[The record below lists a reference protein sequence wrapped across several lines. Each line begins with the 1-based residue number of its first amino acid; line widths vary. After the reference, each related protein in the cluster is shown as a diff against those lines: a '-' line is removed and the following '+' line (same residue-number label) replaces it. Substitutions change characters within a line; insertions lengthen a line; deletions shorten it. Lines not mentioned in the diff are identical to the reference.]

1 MKPTAA
7 TVATPVTT
15 PGCSR
20 SKTTMSTSLS
30 PLDSVYAPHA
40 RSRYWKSRTRCDEYR
55 YAKIRSWIANA
66 TVETN
71 VSNSGTGIAS
81 SDSTSVR
88 RQIPSRTTVDHNS
101 ALAGMPVFHRG
112 TPFQSETPREHRLA
126 RFIVNPSFRAETGAG
141 GAARGHV
148 NYFARFA
155 FGTPA
160 ALYERGK
167 GAHAHEAYTRS
178 RDRPCHHAGR
188 DPGAA

>member
-40 RSRYWKSRTRCDEYR
+40 RSRYWKNRTRCDEYR

-88 RQIPSRTTVDHNS
+88 RQIACRITVEHNS

-112 TPFQSETPREHRLA
+112 TPFQSETPREHRHRGALA
-126 RFIVNPSFRAETGAG
+126 RFIVNPSFRAETGAVV
-141 GAARGHV
+141 AARGHV
-148 NYFARFA
+148 NHFARF
-155 FGTPA
+155 
-160 ALYERGK
+160 RVW
-167 GAHAHEAYTRS
+167 
-178 RDRPCHHAGR
+178 HAGCSVR
-188 DPGAA
+188 ARKRSTSP